1 MDREALEQ
9 LLTAYTAAEQEYL
22 REGTPDKEVP
32 QPSELLE
39 EEILPPGES
48 IGIVRQDRFRPVG
61 SHKHNYI
68 ELNYVWSG
76 GCSQVVQGKKIVT
89 SQGEICLMD
98 SEAEHSVGLC
108 DEQDILINILIPK
121 RYFNHNFFSR
131 MSGQGILSRFLLNA
145 VTKQRNREH
154 FLQFPTSQNP
164 KVAWIMEQILLEYY
178 GDDLGR
184 QEVLDSYMILL
195 FTEMLRCFRADSGNE
210 CLKETVPLFEIL
222 HYMEK
227 KNLTCTLSQTAEYFG
242 FHPVYLTAMLKEKT
256 GKSFVEHIQS
266 QRISQA
272 GNLLLRTDL
281 TVAEIAEKVGYN
293 NVEFFYRKFRQMYEC
308 TPGEYRK
315 NFSSGS

>member
-121 RYFNHNFFSR
+121 RYFNHNFF
-131 MSGQGILSRFLLNA
+131 
-145 VTKQRNREH
+145 
-154 FLQFPTSQNP
+154 
-164 KVAWIMEQILLEYY
+164 
-178 GDDLGR
+178 
-184 QEVLDSYMILL
+184 L
-195 FTEMLRCFRADSGNE
+195 F
-210 CLKETVPLFEIL
+210 
-222 HYMEK
+222 
-227 KNLTCTLSQTAEYFG
+227 
-242 FHPVYLTAMLKEKT
+242 
-256 GKSFVEHIQS
+256 
-266 QRISQA
+266 
-272 GNLLLRTDL
+272 
-281 TVAEIAEKVGYN
+281 
-293 NVEFFYRKFRQMYEC
+293 
-308 TPGEYRK
+308 
-315 NFSSGS
+315 GSA